1 LISAD
6 SPGVTV
12 PFLDLHAQYRSIQA
26 EVDAAGRQLDALQGI
41 QG

>member
-1 LISAD
+1 LAD
-6 SPGVTV
+6 AVQASVEKRAVVT
-12 PFLDLHAQYRSIQA
+12 AKQA